1 MKKSP
6 SNNNNNNNTN
16 NTAAANATRANKDD
30 FSEDS
35 NSNTTTKTVEWS
47 IENEE
52 ILVEWC
58 DIAQCYKWLNTRA
71 HNRFSFLH
79 AWFTIPTI
87 ILSTITGTASFG
99 QNTLPEDIR
108 IYSPLIIGTVNIF
121 IGILTTIQQYLK
133 ISELNE
139 SHRVMSIAWDK
150 FARNIKIEISKAP
163 TERMDAG
170 HFIKHTRQEFDR
182 LMETSPIVPLSVIGQ
197 FKQTFVG
204 KEGSKEWKKFKKVKK
219 PDICDT
225 LTSSNTYR
233 HHWYI
238 EKLKSLKY
246 KENSDS
252 EDENL
257 IDEEEEPEHEVTANY
272 YYSNFFTPI
281 SNIVSSAKMLIS
293 GSSNNLATG
302 TELPL
307 PKIQTPKSQTHNK
320 GQSSSSTPYTSSR
333 PSSTLIQKINQGMES
348 ITTQVPPQLPTQLP
362 PQLPPQL
369 LPLNT
374 NQDFNVQNT
383 TTSEVSITILD
394 VSNNNYHPV

>member
-6 SNNNNNNNTN
+6 SNNNTN
-16 NTAAANATRANKDD
+16 NTANASRVNNTTNNKDD

-204 KEGSKEWKKFKKVKK
+204 KEGSKEWKKY
-219 PDICDT
+219 D
-225 LTSSNTYR
+225 
-233 HHWYI
+233 
-238 EKLKSLKY
+238 
-246 KENSDS
+246 
-252 EDENL
+252 
-257 IDEEEEPEHEVTANY
+257 
-272 YYSNFFTPI
+272 
-281 SNIVSSAKMLIS
+281 
-293 GSSNNLATG
+293 
-302 TELPL
+302 
-307 PKIQTPKSQTHNK
+307 
-320 GQSSSSTPYTSSR
+320 
-333 PSSTLIQKINQGMES
+333 
-348 ITTQVPPQLPTQLP
+348 
-362 PQLPPQL
+362 
-369 LPLNT
+369 
-374 NQDFNVQNT
+374 
-383 TTSEVSITILD
+383 
-394 VSNNNYHPV
+394 